1 MVSILLNLS
10 KLTDTEFLEKFANK
24 IQQFFELNLKTTES
38 FEEVIKVFKTLI
50 ISIKNIQSTSNF
62 YSNFPNIKNFGNLV
76 KFYLKR
82 FFLLHD
88 KDKLF
93 LTFSLPCDYILQ
105 DFNIICNILK
115 SNGDKVFWLDC
126 FNYLI
131 KQISDPINAVV
142 NNAQII
148 SSTPPQ
154 ENIKLI
160 FFENI
165 DKVKC

>member
-76 KFYLKR
+76 KFYLI
-82 FFLLHD
+82 FSQNEV
-88 KDKLF
+88 KLF
-93 LTFSLPCDYILQ
+93 LLVASFRLGRLASI
-105 DFNIICNILK
+105 
-115 SNGDKVFWLDC
+115 
-126 FNYLI
+126 
-131 KQISDPINAVV
+131 A
-142 NNAQII
+142 
-148 SSTPPQ
+148 
-154 ENIKLI
+154 
-160 FFENI
+160 
-165 DKVKC
+165 